1 MDKPKILIIEDE
13 EGIRTQMKWA
23 LIESHN
29 VFLAS
34 DADKAMELMESERP
48 PLVTLD
54 LGLPPHPEGTEEG
67 LDLLGR
73 ILQYDPTTKVIIVT
87 GNPERAA
94 ALEAISLG
102 AHDFF
107 TKPIEIGELKA
118 ILKRAYYVYT
128 LESEYHIL
136 QKQIRQHSFGEI
148 IGTSPAMEK
157 VFSIVRKV
165 ATTDVP
171 VVITGESGTGKEL
184 VAKAIHNESIRREKP
199 FIAINCGAI
208 PENLMESELFGH
220 EKGSFTGAHVRR
232 KGRIELAENGTLFLD
247 EVGEMPLSLQVK
259 LLRFLQDHTI
269 ERIGGRER
277 TEVDCRVIAATNQ
290 DIKQMIA
297 NGQFREDLYFRL
309 AVVSMDLPPLRKRGD
324 DILLLT
330 RFFLQS
336 FTAELG
342 CHKTMSDETIQALY
356 AYEWSG
362 NVRELEN
369 KIRRGVTL
377 AEGIEITPA
386 DLGLSHVPTE
396 SQSLD
401 IRKAKED
408 IELKYV
414 TIALLK
420 HQNNI
425 SKAAED
431 VGLARQTLHHLIK
444 KHNIEV

>member
-1 MDKPKILIIEDE
+1 
-13 EGIRTQMKWA
+13 
-23 LIESHN
+23 
-29 VFLAS
+29 
-34 DADKAMELMESERP
+34 
-48 PLVTLD
+48 
-54 LGLPPHPEGTEEG
+54 
-67 LDLLGR
+67 
-73 ILQYDPTTKVIIVT
+73 
-87 GNPERAA
+87 
-94 ALEAISLG
+94 
-102 AHDFF
+102 
-107 TKPIEIGELKA
+107 
-118 ILKRAYYVYT
+118 
-128 LESEYHIL
+128 
-136 QKQIRQHSFGEI
+136 
-148 IGTSPAMEK
+148 
-157 VFSIVRKV
+157 
-165 ATTDVP
+165 
-171 VVITGESGTGKEL
+171 
-184 VAKAIHNESIRREKP
+184 
-199 FIAINCGAI
+199 
-208 PENLMESELFGH
+208 
-220 EKGSFTGAHVRR
+220 
-232 KGRIELAENGTLFLD
+232 
-247 EVGEMPLSLQVK
+247 
-259 LLRFLQDHTI
+259 DHTI